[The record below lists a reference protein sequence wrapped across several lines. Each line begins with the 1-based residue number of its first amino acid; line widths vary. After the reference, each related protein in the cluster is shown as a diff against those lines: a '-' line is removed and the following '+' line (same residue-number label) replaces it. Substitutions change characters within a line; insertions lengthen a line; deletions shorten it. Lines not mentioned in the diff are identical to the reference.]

1 MAKLTYEELMAKVPE
16 FLRPVVKRY
25 GKTLVAW
32 TAEEVWA
39 WIERMISGDTAGAW
53 QQLVDGLDDTEAAWK
68 NVLLKVQAANEA
80 NAARMD
86 TQKEAILM
94 TLKGLLMVVSVMA
107 GF

>member
-1 MAKLTYEELMAKVPE
+1 MAKLTYEELVAKTPE
-16 FLRPVVKRY
+16 FLQPVVKRY
-25 GKTLVAW
+25 GRTLVAW

-53 QQLVDGLDDTEAAWK
+53 QQLVDGLDDTEEAWK
-68 NVLLKVQAANEA
+68 NVLLKVQAANVA

-86 TQKEAILM
+86 MQKEAILM
-94 TLKGLLMVVSVMA
+94 TLKALLMVISVMI